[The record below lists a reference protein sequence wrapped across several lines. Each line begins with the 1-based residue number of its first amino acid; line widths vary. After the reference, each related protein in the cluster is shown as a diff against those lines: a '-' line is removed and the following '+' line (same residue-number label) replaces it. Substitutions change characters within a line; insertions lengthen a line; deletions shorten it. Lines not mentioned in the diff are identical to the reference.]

1 MDEYAADKVQF
12 LKRLYDFD
20 ENDDINKFV
29 AKLTGSNKGKR
40 RYAEARNYA
49 DTLKK
54 VYNSYRSNSY
64 S

>member
-1 MDEYAADKVQF
+1 MDEYAADKIQF

-40 RYAEARNYA
+40 R
-49 DTLKK
+49 LC
-54 VYNSYRSNSY
+54 RS
-64 S
+64 